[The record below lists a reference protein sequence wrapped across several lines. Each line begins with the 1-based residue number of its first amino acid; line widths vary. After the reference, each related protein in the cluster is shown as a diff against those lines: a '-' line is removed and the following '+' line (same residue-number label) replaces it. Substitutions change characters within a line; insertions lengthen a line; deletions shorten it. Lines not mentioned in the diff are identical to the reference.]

1 VEAIVSGQ
9 SLLGYELS
17 TILCS
22 LVWIDHVSAAARRPR
37 PEHVYQLSRAQPIDR
52 QIVENFIILADVF
65 QHARVRHA
73 RVHPL

>member
-22 LVWIDHVSAAARRPR
+22 LCGLIMSPQLRGVQGQSTSIS
-37 PEHVYQLSRAQPIDR
+37 LSRAQPIDR
-52 QIVENFIILADVF
+52 QIVENFILLADVF

-73 RVHPL
+73 RVHLL